1 MSILHLAIHSLLNRS
16 VTVILTIC
24 AIAIS
29 ITLLLGVEKVRNE
42 ARLSFANT
50 ITGVDLIVGARSGSI
65 QLLLYSVFR
74 IGNATKNV
82 SWETYEDISKRPEVD
97 WTIPLS
103 LGDSHKGFRVLGTNQ
118 SYFDHYKYVRD
129 KPLAFSDGD
138 RFSGVYE
145 AVLGSSVAAELDYRV
160 GQDIIVTHGLGEVG
174 ITTHDDKPFKIVGIL
189 KPTGT
194 PIDRTIHV
202 PLEGIEAMHI
212 DWRGGARIPSL
223 STSAED
229 ALEMDL
235 KPDEVTAFLVGLKS
249 PLATFQFQRLVN
261 DYRSEPLQAT
271 LPGVAL
277 QELWDM
283 MGVAES
289 ALFVIS
295 LLVVGTG
302 LTGMLTSILSTLQE
316 RRREMAILRSIGAR
330 PIHVLAL
337 LSCEVFLLVCVGA
350 LLGVLLL
357 YLGLFAARP
366 IIESEMGLSIG
377 IGMLTGYQLN
387 LLAMVVVAGFLVG
400 LIPAHMAYRSSLADG
415 MTVRT

>member
-1 MSILHLAIHSLLNRS
+1 M
-16 VTVILTIC
+16 
-24 AIAIS
+24 
-29 ITLLLGVEKVRNE
+29 
-42 ARLSFANT
+42 
-50 ITGVDLIVGARSGSI
+50 
-65 QLLLYSVFR
+65 
-74 IGNATKNV
+74 
-82 SWETYEDISKRPEVD
+82 
-97 WTIPLS
+97 
-103 LGDSHKGFRVLGTNQ
+103 
-118 SYFDHYKYVRD
+118 
-129 KPLAFSDGD
+129 
-138 RFSGVYE
+138 
-145 AVLGSSVAAELDYRV
+145 GSSVAAELDYRV

-174 ITTHDDKPFKIVGIL
+174 ITTHEDKPFKIVGIL

-223 STSAED
+223 STSAEY

-235 KPDEVTAFLVGLKS
+235 KPDEATAFLVGLKS

-261 DYRSEPLQAT
+261 GYRSEPLQAT